1 MFFLRIY
8 KNIFSYLVANKKLVF
23 ITLLFI
29 AESIVYCLINSE
41 ADISSY
47 LAYHDENRPQYGT
60 LFSFILFENTQ
71 AMLPAIIMGTV
82 PFFLGTLFCTYSTVH
97 SLVIALKYIIS
108 SLPIETILAGT
119 LPHGIFEIPAIIFS
133 MIFSA
138 IISKEITLA
147 ILSFV
152 TKKKFDNPKSILYRN
167 GLKETA
173 VFAVETIF
181 LILIPLVFLGALTE
195 AFVTG
200 RILENFI

>member
-8 KNIFSYLVANKKLVF
+8 KNIFSYLVANKKLIF

-47 LAYHDENRPQYGT
+47 LAYHDETRPQYGT

-71 AMLPAIIMGTV
+71 AMLPTIIMGTV

-97 SLVIALKYIIS
+97 SLVIAFKYIIS

-133 MIFSA
+133 MILSA

-147 ILSFV
+147 ILSFI
-152 TKKKFDNPKSILYRN
+152 TKKKFDNSKAIFYRN

-173 VFAVETIF
+173 IFVAKSLVFV
-181 LILIPLVFLGALTE
+181 ILPLVFIG
-195 AFVTG
+195 AFVETFITG
-200 RILENFI
+200 RIIENFI

>member
-1 MFFLRIY
+1 
-8 KNIFSYLVANKKLVF
+8 
-23 ITLLFI
+23 
-29 AESIVYCLINSE
+29 
-41 ADISSY
+41 
-47 LAYHDENRPQYGT
+47 
-60 LFSFILFENTQ
+60 
-71 AMLPAIIMGTV
+71 MLPAIIMGTV

-97 SLVIALKYIIS
+97 SLVIAFKYIIS

-119 LPHGIFEIPAIIFS
+119 IPHGIFEIPAIIFS
-133 MIFSA
+133 MILSA

-167 GLKETA
+167 GLKETSI
-173 VFAVETIF
+173 FAVETII